1 MTVLSFDILTFHGTL
16 KQSNI
21 GNFPSPME
29 NDGKSIAT
37 LDLHRS
43 DQSVSDQKIPNMSLP
58 ENGIA
63 ILGLYNVII
72 NILTLM
78 TEHILYIFKNT

>member
-1 MTVLSFDILTFHGTL
+1 MVPSNNRTL
-16 KQSNI
+16 GISHLQW
-21 GNFPSPME
+21 E
-29 NDGKSIAT
+29 NDGKSIAM

-63 ILGLYNVII
+63 ILGLYNVI
-72 NILTLM
+72 T
-78 TEHILYIFKNT
+78 HI

>member
-1 MTVLSFDILTFHGTL
+1 MVPS
-16 KQSNI
+16 SNRALGI
-21 GNFPSPME
+21 SRLQWE
-29 NDGKSIAT
+29 NDGTSIAM

-63 ILGLYNVII
+63 ILGLYNAI
-72 NILTLM
+72 T
-78 TEHILYIFKNT
+78 HI

>member
-1 MTVLSFDILTFHGTL
+1 M
-16 KQSNI
+16 
-21 GNFPSPME
+21 
-29 NDGKSIAT
+29 

-63 ILGLYNVII
+63 ILGLYNVI
-72 NILTLM
+72 T
-78 TEHILYIFKNT
+78 HV